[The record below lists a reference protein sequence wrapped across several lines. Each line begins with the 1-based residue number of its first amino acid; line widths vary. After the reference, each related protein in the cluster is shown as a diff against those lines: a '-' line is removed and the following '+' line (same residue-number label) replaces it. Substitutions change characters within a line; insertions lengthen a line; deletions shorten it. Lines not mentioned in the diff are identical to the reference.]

1 MGFKLGEKLGDAQSQ
16 RVQGCFRDWV
26 LLMTDHLMRKQIEDE
41 LRIAAISFE
50 SQDAMVV
57 TDANGNILRVNK
69 AFTRLTGYSEQE
81 AIGRTP
87 ALLSSGRYDKAFYL
101 RIWATLKE
109 KRYWQGEMW
118 NKRKNGKV
126 HAEWLTI
133 SAVTSPDGNVT
144 HYVGSFSEITR
155 SKEVEAEMHRLAY
168 YDPVTHLPNRRLLFD
183 CLEEALAVSTRSGR
197 HGALLFLDLDNF
209 KTLNNTRGHNIGD
222 LLLSEVAERLLASVR
237 EYDTVTRLGGDEFV
251 LLLENLSKDE
261 QEAAIQAGLVGE
273 QVRDAIALPYMLK
286 GVEYICTTSIGIS
299 MFHRHDVSAE
309 DLLKH
314 ADLAMCQA
322 KEDGRNS
329 LRFFDPEMQ
338 ATLVE
343 HSTLEGDLR
352 HALEQQQLHLY
363 YQMQVDSKRRIIG
376 AEALLRWDHP
386 ERGMILP
393 GDFIHIAEESG
404 LILTIGYWVLKS
416 ACEQIKIWSEFPDTR
431 DLWLAVN
438 VSALQFHQSE
448 FVDQVRRAL
457 NESGADPTK
466 LKLELTE
473 SLVLDDVSDTVT
485 KMHALKELGVSFAMD
500 DFGTGYSSLTYLK
513 QLPLDQLKIDQSF
526 IRDLSTDPSNMAIVQ
541 AIITMGRTFE
551 LNVIS
556 EGVETEEQFAFLD
569 NHGSHAFQGF
579 LFGRPVPL
587 GQFETSLTLQ

>member
-1 MGFKLGEKLGDAQSQ
+1 
-16 RVQGCFRDWV
+16 
-26 LLMTDHLMRKQIEDE
+26 MTDSIVRKLNEEE
-41 LRIAAISFE
+41 LRLAAISFE
-50 SQDAMVV
+50 SQDGIVV
-57 TDANGNILRVNK
+57 TNANGIILRVNK
-69 AFTRLTGYSEQE
+69 AFCRLTGYSEEE

-109 KRYWQGEMW
+109 KGYWQGEML
-118 NKRKNGKV
+118 NKRKNGNV

-133 SAVTSPDGNVT
+133 SAVMSPEGKVT
-144 HYVGSFSEITR
+144 HYVGNFSESTR
-155 SKEVEAEMHRLAY
+155 SKDVEAEMHRLANF
-168 YDPVTHLPNRRLLFD
+168 DPVTHLPNRRMLLQ
-183 CLEEALAVSTRSGR
+183 CLEEALAASTRSGR

-222 LLLSEVAERLLASVR
+222 LLLTEVAGRLKDSVR
-237 EYDTVTRLGGDEFV
+237 GYDTVTRLGGDEFV

-273 QVRDAIALPYMLK
+273 QVRDAIAVPYMLK
-286 GVEYICTTSIGIS
+286 GVEFICTTSIGIS
-299 MFHRHDVSAE
+299 MFLRHDVSAE

-329 LRFFDPEMQ
+329 LRFFDPVMQ

-343 HSTLEGDLR
+343 TSSLEGDLR
-352 HALEQQQLHLY
+352 HALEQQQMHLY
-363 YQMQVDSKRRIIG
+363 YQMQVDSTRRIIG

-404 LILTIGYWVLKS
+404 LILPIGYWVLKS
-416 ACEQIKIWSEFPDTR
+416 ACEQIKIWSESLDTR

-438 VSALQFHQSE
+438 VSARQFHQAE
-448 FVDQVRRAL
+448 FVEQVQRAL
-457 NESGADPTK
+457 NESGADATR

-485 KMHALKELGVSFAMD
+485 KMHALKELGISFAMD

-526 IRDLSTDPSNMAIVQ
+526 IRDLSTDPSDVAIVQ

-556 EGVETEEQFAFLD
+556 EGVETEEQFEFLD